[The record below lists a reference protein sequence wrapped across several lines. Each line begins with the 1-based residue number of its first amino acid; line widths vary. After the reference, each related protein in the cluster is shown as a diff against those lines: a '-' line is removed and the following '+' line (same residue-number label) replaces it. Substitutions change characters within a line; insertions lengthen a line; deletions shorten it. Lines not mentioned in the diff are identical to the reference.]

1 MGTFSVIHWLIA
13 LIVAVLLFGPKVVS
27 GFAKSAGQSIRSFK
41 QGLAEDPPDE
51 LHP

>member
-1 MGTFSVIHWLIA
+1 MGTFSVVHWLIA
-13 LIVAVLLFGPKVVS
+13 LVVAVLVFGPKVVS
-27 GFAKSAGQSIRSFK
+27 GFAKSTGQSIRSFK